1 VTIAPQHSTT
11 TRAALRVVVTGQV
24 DGDADL
30 RLTLEGSTAIDVT
43 AWAADPQAAAEQLG
57 APDLA
62 AVLHGTSVE
71 HGGDAEVYFSV
82 LEAEIGA
89 IRRYTEAPVILLVP
103 DAAGPALVGAALAAG
118 VADVLILP
126 QMAETIAFS
135 IEKARFGFGQ
145 VNAGAGGARGEVV
158 TVFSPKGGTGKTVLA
173 TNLAAQLASAGGTRV
188 LLVDLDLQ
196 FGDAAIMLGLEPE
209 RTLSELALAPGELD
223 AGKLA
228 GYTTRHASGLSL
240 LAAPM
245 RPEEA
250 ELVSEQKLLE
260 ILEVARQAYDVVLVD
275 TSPFFYGPMLA
286 TLEPT
291 DHLFVICGLDV
302 PTLKNVRL
310 SLRTLELLGFPGD
323 RLDLVLNRVSPKLG
337 VTRADVEAALDT
349 QVRFEIPNDPAVAL
363 AVNRGEPA
371 VLSDAGSPFAHAVA
385 EIARS
390 VRPAATAAAAVTT
403 ESDSSPRWSLFDGTR
418 RRRRLQEGRA

>member
-1 VTIAPQHSTT
+1 MTIAPHVQAT
-11 TRAALRVVVTGQV
+11 TRSALRVVVTGHVQ
-24 DGDADL
+24 DDADL
-30 RLTLEGSTAIDVT
+30 RLALSASPTLQVA
-43 AWAADPQAAAEQLG
+43 AWSADPQQAVEQLS

-62 AVLHGTSVE
+62 AVLHSTCMEQGSDT
-71 HGGDAEVYFSV
+71 EVYFSV

-89 IRRYTEAPVILLVP
+89 IRRHTNAPVILLVP
-103 DAAGPALVGAALAAG
+103 DAASPALVGAALAAG

-135 IEKARFGFGQ
+135 VEKARFGLTRYS
-145 VNAGAGGARGEVV
+145 VAAGAPRGEII
-158 TVFSPKGGTGKTVLA
+158 TVFSPKGGTGKTVLT
-173 TNLAAQLASAGGTRV
+173 TNLGAYLASAGGTRV

-196 FGDAAIMLGLEPE
+196 FGDSAIMLGLEPE
-209 RTLSELALAPGELD
+209 RTLAELALAPGELD

-228 GYTTRHASGLSL
+228 GYTTRHSSGLNVL
-240 LAAPM
+240 PAPM

-250 ELVSEQKLLE
+250 ELVGEEKLLE
-260 ILEVARQAYDVVLVD
+260 ILEVARHAYDVVLVD

-291 DHLFVICGLDV
+291 DHLLVVCGLDV

-310 SLRTLELLGFPGD
+310 SLRTLELLGFPAA

-337 VTRADVEAALDT
+337 VTRADVETALET
-349 QVRFEIPNDPAVAL
+349 PVRFEIPNDPAVAV

-371 VLSDAGSPFAHAVA
+371 VLVEPDSPFALSVA
-385 EIARS
+385 EIARRL
-390 VRPAATAAAAVTT
+390 RPATAAVAEPAADAV
-403 ESDSSPRWSLFDGTR
+403 SDNSSRRSLFAGA
-418 RRRRLQEGRA
+418 RRRLLEGRA

>member
-1 VTIAPQHSTT
+1 VTIAPQHPAT
-11 TRAALRVVVTGQV
+11 TRAALRVVVTGHV
-24 DGDADL
+24 DGDTDL
-30 RLTLEGSTAIDVT
+30 RLTLDSSPTIEVV
-43 AWAADPQAAAEQLG
+43 AWAAQPEHAAEQLT

-62 AVLHGTSVE
+62 AVLHGTSME
-71 HGGDAEVYFSV
+71 QGGDAGVYFSV

-89 IRRYTEAPVILLVP
+89 IRRHTDAPVILLVP
-103 DAAGPALVGAALAAG
+103 DAASPPLVGAALAAG

-135 IEKARFGFGQ
+135 IEKARFGIARHPGAA
-145 VNAGAGGARGEVV
+145 AGPRGEVV

-173 TNLAAQLASAGGTRV
+173 TNLGVHLAKAGGTRV

-228 GYTTRHASGLSL
+228 GYTTRHSSGLAIL
-240 LAAPM
+240 PAPM

-260 ILEVARQAYDVVLVD
+260 ILEVARHAYDVVLVD

-291 DHLFVICGLDV
+291 DHLLVVCGLDV

-310 SLRTLELLGFPGD
+310 SLRTLELLGFPAD
-323 RLDLVLNRVSPKLG
+323 RLDLVLNRVSPKVG
-337 VTRADVEAALDT
+337 VTRADVEAALET
-349 QVRFEIPNDPAVAL
+349 PVRFEIPDDPAVAV
-363 AVNRGEPA
+363 AVNRGEPSI
-371 VLSDAGSPFAHAVA
+371 LSDAGSPFGRAVA
-385 EIARS
+385 EIACA
-390 VRPAATAAAAVTT
+390 VRPAAKATDTTDTAPET
-403 ESDSSPRWSLFDGTR
+403 SPRWSLFEGTR
-418 RRRRLQEGRA
+418 RRRRLLEGRA

>member
-1 VTIAPQHSTT
+1 VTIAPDLSTT
-11 TRAALRVVVTGQV
+11 TRTLRVVVTGHLER
-24 DGDADL
+24 DADL
-30 RLTLEGSTAIDVT
+30 RLTLEASPAIHVT
-43 AWAADPQAAAEQLG
+43 AWADSPEQAAAELA

-62 AVLHGTSVE
+62 AVLHGTCME
-71 HGGDAEVYFSV
+71 AGGDTAVYFSV
-82 LEAEIGA
+82 LEAEVGA
-89 IRRYTEAPVILLVP
+89 IRRHTDAPVILLVP
-103 DAAGPALVGAALAAG
+103 DAAAPSLVGAALAAG

-135 IEKARFGFGQ
+135 IEKARFGFGRYAASA
-145 VNAGAGGARGEVV
+145 AGPRGEVV

-173 TNLAAQLASAGGTRV
+173 TNIGAYLARTGSVRV

-209 RTLSELALAPGELD
+209 RTLSELVLAPGELD

-228 GYTTRHASGLSL
+228 GYTTRHPSGLAVL
-240 LAAPM
+240 PAPL

-250 ELVSEQKLLE
+250 ELVGEQKLLE
-260 ILEVARQAYDVVLVD
+260 ILEVARRAYDVVLVD

-291 DHLFVICGLDV
+291 DHLLVVCGLDV

-310 SLRTLELLGFPGD
+310 SLRTLELLGFPAD
-323 RLDLVLNRVSPKLG
+323 RLDLVLNRVSSKVG
-337 VTRADVEAALDT
+337 VTREDVEAALQT
-349 QVRFEIPNDPAVAL
+349 QVRFEIPNDPVVAL

-371 VLSDAGSPFAHAVA
+371 VLADPDSPFADAVA
-385 EIARS
+385 EIAGAI
-390 VRPAATAAAAVTT
+390 RPALASGAPSGPEAETP
-403 ESDSSPRWSLFDGTR
+403 SRWKVFDGAR
-418 RRRRLQEGRA
+418 KRLLEGRA

>member
-1 VTIAPQHSTT
+1 MTIASEHPTAA
-11 TRAALRVVVTGQV
+11 RAALRVVVTGPV
-24 DGDADL
+24 EGEGDL
-30 RLTLEGSTAIDVT
+30 RQALGSSTALEVL
-43 AWAADPQAAAEQLG
+43 AWAARPQDAAEQL
-57 APDLA
+57 ATPDLA
-62 AVLHGTSVE
+62 AVLLGTCSE
-71 HGGDAEVYFSV
+71 HESDAGLCLSV
-82 LEAEIGA
+82 LETEIGA
-89 IRRYTEAPVILLVP
+89 VRRHTDAPVILLVP
-103 DAAGPALVGAALAAG
+103 DAASPALVGAALAAG

-135 IEKARFGFGQ
+135 IEKARFGLGQ
-145 VNAGAGGARGEVV
+145 VAPGAAGGSRGEVV

-173 TNLAAQLASAGGTRV
+173 TNLGVQLARAAGARV

-228 GYTTRHASGLSL
+228 GYTTRHASGLTL
-240 LAAPM
+240 LPAPM

-250 ELVSEQKLLE
+250 ELVSEHKLGE
-260 ILEVARQAYDVVLVD
+260 ILEVARHSYDVVLVD

-291 DHLFVICGLDV
+291 DHLLVVCGLDV

-337 VTRADVEAALDT
+337 VTRADVEAALERP
-349 QVRFEIPNDPAVAL
+349 VRFEIPNDPAVAL

-371 VLSDAGSPFAHAVA
+371 VLGDSGSAFAQAVA
-385 EIARS
+385 EIGRA
-390 VRPAATAAAAVTT
+390 VRPAVAPAAAPTA
-403 ESDSSPRWSLFDGTR
+403 RRSLFDATR
-418 RRRRLQEGRA
+418 RRRRLLEGRA

>member
-1 VTIAPQHSTT
+1 MTIAPQHSTT
-11 TRAALRVVVTGQV
+11 TRSTLRVVVTGRV
-24 DGDADL
+24 AGDTDL
-30 RLTLEGSTAIDVT
+30 RLTLESSPLLEVVATAEE
-43 AWAADPQAAAEQLG
+43 PEQAASQLS

-62 AVLHGTSVE
+62 AVLHATSMLQNGDTSVYL
-71 HGGDAEVYFSV
+71 AV

-89 IRRYTEAPVILLVP
+89 IRRHTDAPVILLVP
-103 DAAGPALVGAALAAG
+103 DIAHPALVGAALATG

-135 IEKARFGFGQ
+135 IEKARFGVARPSMGPG
-145 VNAGAGGARGEVV
+145 VPRGEIV

-173 TNLAAQLASAGGTRV
+173 TNLGVYLATSSDLRV

-209 RTLSELALAPGELD
+209 RTLSELVLAPGELD

-228 GYTTRHASGLSL
+228 GYTTRHSSGLAVL
-240 LAAPM
+240 PAPM

-250 ELVSEQKLLE
+250 ELVGEQKLLE
-260 ILEVARQAYDVVLVD
+260 ILEVARRAYDIVLVD

-291 DHLFVICGLDV
+291 DQLLVVCGLDV

-310 SLRTLELLGFPGD
+310 SLRTLELLGFPAS
-323 RLDLVLNRVSPKLG
+323 RLDLVLNRVSPKMG
-337 VTRADVEAALDT
+337 VTREDVEAALET
-349 QVRFEIPNDPAVAL
+349 TVRFEIPNDPVVAL

-371 VLSDAGSPFAHAVA
+371 VLADTSSPFTIAVA
-385 EIARS
+385 EIAR
-390 VRPAATAAAAVTT
+390 RLCPALAGGPAPEPATETP
-403 ESDSSPRWSLFDGTR
+403 SRWSLFDGAR
-418 RRRRLQEGRA
+418 KRLLEGRT